1 MDASLIDIAPDSLE
15 REDLCC
21 IIRKKPGH
29 PGIGSKKRWLAD
41 RLRDAARRA

>member
-1 MDASLIDIAPDSLE
+1 MDVSLIDLDPDELD

-21 IIRKKPGH
+21 IIRKKSGH
-29 PGIGSKKRWLAD
+29 PGIESKKRWLAD